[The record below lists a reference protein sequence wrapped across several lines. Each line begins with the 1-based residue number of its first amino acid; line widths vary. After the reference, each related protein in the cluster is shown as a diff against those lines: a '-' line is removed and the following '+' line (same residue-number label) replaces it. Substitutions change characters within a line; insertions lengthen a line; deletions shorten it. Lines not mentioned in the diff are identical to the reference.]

1 MYVFKFMYIIFFIHK
16 TWKYLLQFSFLYA
29 RFIKWNSFVANS
41 SCVFFH
47 LLMFSTF
54 VCQEIEAV
62 WKYSTVMQPEKFP
75 RLGCFA
81 NCVSLECAVVCF
93 RTLSHR
99 LYRFLAFT
107 VFYFGEQ
114 QHLVC
119 LSANFIGIRLRFSRE
134 IHFRSFNFVKYS
146 FWHFTTET
154 YDWSTYTLLFIKKL
168 RIKGHKLLM
177 HFLYLSLGIKDV
189 IKQLEQVRV
198 HVFV

>member
-1 MYVFKFMYIIFFIHK
+1 MCFFQTYMHVFKFMYIIFFIHK
-16 TWKYLLQFSFLYA
+16 TYKYLLQFSFLYA

-99 LYRFLAFT
+99 LYRFPAFT
-107 VFYFGEQ
+107 VFYFGKQ
-114 QHLVC
+114 QHFVC
-119 LSANFIGIRLRFSRE
+119 LSANFIGIRLRFSLIFSSILSE
-134 IHFRSFNFVKYS
+134 ILRLRLM
-146 FWHFTTET
+146 T
-154 YDWSTYTLLFIKKL
+154 YDRSTYTLLFVRKL
-168 RIKGHKLLM
+168 CIKGHKLLM
-177 HFLYLSLGIKDV
+177 HFLYLSIM
-189 IKQLEQVRV
+189 
-198 HVFV
+198 FV

>member
-1 MYVFKFMYIIFFIHK
+1 MYIIFFIHK

-99 LYRFLAFT
+99 LYRFPAFT
-107 VFYFGEQ
+107 VFYFVEQ

-119 LSANFIGIRLRFSRE
+119 LSANFIAILRRYILDPLIFLSILSGISRLRLMTEVPIRFFSSE
-134 IHFRSFNFVKYS
+134 NYA
-146 FWHFTTET
+146 
-154 YDWSTYTLLFIKKL
+154 
-168 RIKGHKLLM
+168 
-177 HFLYLSLGIKDV
+177 
-189 IKQLEQVRV
+189 
-198 HVFV
+198 